1 MYKMGKNG
9 RLTGLICLL
18 FTMIG
23 FILILFAVDKALPL
37 FSLYRDTDGYLDGV
51 NPTYMRYEKTSP
63 ESLLTVAASKAACRE
78 AGFSIGG
85 YQIDPYPVVADMPS
99 TEATDRDTV
108 EIVVFGDSF
117 AWGDGSLN
125 RNELYWRQAEQQLR
139 ERGYNCRLTAVAM
152 GGATAYEELAWY
164 RNYLKDH
171 RPDLVVFGYVHNDA
185 LIDGSVYGSALEI
198 DYAGRLPFLKPV
210 QALFPHIYQSLSA
223 YFDAKTMYSAK
234 YGDKWEGSDIT
245 VLKGALREY
254 YQTHFADELD
264 ALTKETKIPA
274 IVMTLPNQPRN
285 LFYRELFR
293 PLREIYEGTSVRF
306 YDLTDAYDRFY
317 AGKHKAN
324 LFVNPKNRHPG
335 SAAHYFYGG
344 FLADALERDFGSVL
358 GPKSDGSLLSR
369 KLCLNDC
376 TPYQLGLEEVSCSET
391 LAEYTFIY
399 PEEGTHRF
407 LFFEIEPYC
416 LTYPLGKGYIKLCFE
431 NPVPV
436 SSLELS
442 GLPDGQT
449 EVYYTKVNQRLGY
462 DDNLLRPVRLTS
474 GDVCTAALND
484 TDVTSLC
491 IHVDSAAIPTGRVHL
506 KICS

>member
-1 MYKMGKNG
+1 MDKNG
-9 RLTGLICLL
+9 LLTGIKCFLFVLIGL
-18 FTMIG
+18 M
-23 FILILFAVDKALPL
+23 LILFAVDKALPL
-37 FSLYRDTDGYLDGV
+37 FSLYGNSDNYQDAIIS
-51 NPTYMRYEKTSP
+51 TYMRYEKTTP

-78 AGFSIGG
+78 ANFKTDG
-85 YQIDPYPVVADMPS
+85 YQIAPYPLIADMPS
-99 TEATDRDTV
+99 TEETDQDTV

-125 RNELYWRQAEQQLR
+125 RNELYWRQAERLLR
-139 ERGYNCRLTAVAM
+139 KKGYNCRVIAVAM
-152 GGATAYEELAWY
+152 GGATAYEELTWY

-171 RPDLVVFGYVHNDA
+171 QPDLVVFGYVHNDA
-185 LIDGSVYGSALEI
+185 LIDGSVYGNALEI

-245 VLKGALREY
+245 VLKGELRKY

-264 ALTKETKIPA
+264 ILTRETQIPA
-274 IVMTLPNQPRN
+274 IVMALPNQPRN

-293 PLREIYEGTSVRF
+293 PLGEIYEGTSVRY

-317 AGKHKAN
+317 AWKHKAN

-335 SAAHYFYGG
+335 SAAHFFYGS
-344 FLADALERDFGSVL
+344 FLADALEKDFGSVL
-358 GPKSDGSLLSR
+358 GHKRGESLLSR

-376 TPYQLGLEEVSCSET
+376 TPYQIGLEEVSCSET
-391 LAEYTFIY
+391 AAEYTFFY
-399 PEEGTHRF
+399 PEEGPHRY

-416 LTYPLGKGYIKLCFE
+416 LTYPIGKGYIKLSFE

-436 SSLELS
+436 SEIELS
-442 GLPDGQT
+442 GIPGGQT
-449 EVYYTKVNQRLGY
+449 EVYYTKVNERLGY
-462 DDNLLRPVRLTS
+462 DDNRPRHVDLTS
-474 GDVCTAALND
+474 GTVCTAVLND
-484 TDVTSLC
+484 TGVTSLC
-491 IHVDSAAIPTGRVHL
+491 IHIDSDAIPERRVHL